1 MAINDAKKRQFL
13 DVLELTG
20 LDSKKKLDS
29 TFGDAIRGLFKLQE
43 IREALRN
50 KKKIYDT
57 FYVNLIIKFGI
68 KYPDNIYEKLDEM
81 WDNLIRKVKED
92 GRNSL
97 WRILDIN
104 DKFKT
109 AELLLLPLWVFPI
122 FSYLKSASFISD
134 INIVWKEYK
143 KETIEY
149 AKELLKDQ

>member
-1 MAINDAKKRQFL
+1 MR
-13 DVLELTG
+13 T
-20 LDSKKKLDS
+20 
-29 TFGDAIRGLFKLQE
+29 
-43 IREALRN
+43 
-50 KKKIYDT
+50 
-57 FYVNLIIKFGI
+57 
-68 KYPDNIYEKLDEM
+68 DEM

-109 AELLLLPLWVFPI
+109 AELLLLPLGVFAI